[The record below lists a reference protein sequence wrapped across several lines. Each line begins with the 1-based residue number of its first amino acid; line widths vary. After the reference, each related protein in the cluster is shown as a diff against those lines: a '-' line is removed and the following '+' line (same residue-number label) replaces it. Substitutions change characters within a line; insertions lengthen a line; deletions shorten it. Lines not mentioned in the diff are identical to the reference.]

1 MSSTCEVG
9 DASAEIA
16 AFSNIK
22 PNLPSGIS
30 VGYTHE
36 NNAPIFCLEEGS
48 ACYSGGDDADA
59 KRCFKDQPEIH
70 RLLSQFDINNF
81 QRDPKKSKNVI
92 MDGYWKREI

>member
-9 DASAEIA
+9 DASAETSA
-16 AFSNIK
+16 LSNIN
-22 PNLPSGIS
+22 PNLPSGIT

-36 NNAPIFCLEEGS
+36 NDAPIFCLEGS
-48 ACYSGGDDADA
+48 ISGGDDADA
-59 KRCFKDQPEIH
+59 KRCFNDQPEIH

-81 QRDPKKSKNVI
+81 QRDPKKSKDVI